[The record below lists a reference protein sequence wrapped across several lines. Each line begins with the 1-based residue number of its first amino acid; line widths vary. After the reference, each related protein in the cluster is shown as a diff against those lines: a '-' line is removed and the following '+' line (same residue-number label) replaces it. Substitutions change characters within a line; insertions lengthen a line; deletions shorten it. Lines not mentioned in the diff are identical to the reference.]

1 MISLVFSKQISD
13 RKELMTME
21 ARKMAGKNKKATD
34 VKAANA
40 NNIRDGLVSLRSFKR
55 RTVVWPAVL
64 IVNEFEFKCMLYDIS
79 LGGVRLKLDL
89 PLATGAKVNIK
100 IKDFDYTEAL
110 VSWHADAFVGLKFV
124 EDLAFIE
131 NMLGDYADS
140 LK

>member
-100 IKDFDYTEAL
+100 ITNTD
-110 VSWHADAFVGLKFV
+110 
-124 EDLAFIE
+124 
-131 NMLGDYADS
+131 N
-140 LK
+140 

>member
-1 MISLVFSKQISD
+1 
-13 RKELMTME
+13 ME
-21 ARKMAGKNKKATD
+21 TGKMARKSKKTSEA
-34 VKAANA
+34 KAANA
-40 NNIRDGLVSLRSFKR
+40 NNLRDGLVSMRSFKR

-89 PLATGAKVNIK
+89 PLATGAKVNLK

-110 VSWHADAFVGLKFV
+110 VSWHADAFVGLKFIENV
-124 EDLAFIE
+124 EYIE
-131 NMLGDYADS
+131 NMLGDYAEK